1 MRRRREPSGA
11 RGAGTLRAAR
21 LGVLVLLALAS
32 SGPAAAWHGRTHR
45 WIAEAAAG
53 RLPESMPPFLR
64 RAADDLGR
72 AAIDPDVWRHDAAP
86 ALAAATRSDHYFSL
100 ERLGAAGWPERR
112 DLFLLRLGEGGR
124 DAGWIGTL
132 PLAVAET
139 SDRLALAFAQ
149 HRCWPDDRAIQARA
163 IEHAGVLAH
172 FAADLVQPLHT
183 TIHHDGRALADGT
196 SPGDGSHLWSDRLIE
211 LSLVEPLRVARRVEP
226 LVIDDVARASRRLLR
241 ASHARVARAY
251 AMVARVRQSEAAP
264 PRAVRRY
271 ARERFRTGV
280 GFVAGLWV
288 EAWRRSATIEL
299 PEWLAAARGGGAA
312 LQAGCGVA
320 NDVRE

>member
-1 MRRRREPSGA
+1 M
-11 RGAGTLRAAR
+11 AGRPGCPRAVR
-21 LGVLVLLALAS
+21 FGVLALLAFAA

-53 RLPESMPPFLR
+53 RLPDSMPLFLR
-64 RAADDLGR
+64 QAASDLGR

-86 ALAAATRSDHYFSL
+86 ALAAATLSDHYFSL
-100 ERLGAAGWPERR
+100 ERLAEAGWPERR
-112 DLFLLRLGEGGR
+112 DRFLRRLGEQGR

-139 SDRLALAFAQ
+139 SDRLALALAQ
-149 HRCWPDDRAIQARA
+149 HRCWPDDRGIQARA

-172 FAADLVQPLHT
+172 FAADLVQPLHS
-183 TIHHDGRALADGT
+183 TIHHDGRASPDGA
-196 SPGDGSHLWSDRLIE
+196 SPQDGSHVWSDRVIE
-211 LSLVEPLRVARRVEP
+211 LSLRDPVGVARRVEP
-226 LVIDDVARASRRLLR
+226 LAIDDVPAASRRLLQ
-241 ASHARVARAY
+241 ASHDRVDRAY
-251 AMVARVRQSEAAP
+251 AMIARVRQSEAPP

-288 EAWRRSATIEL
+288 EAWQRSAGIEL
-299 PEWLAAARGGGAA
+299 PEWLAAARGEGAA
-312 LQAGCGVA
+312 PQAGCGA
-320 NDVRE
+320 TSEAGE